1 MKRDVRLQG
10 LTSDH
15 HHALVLARRLREAVA
30 RGGLDLML
38 LAEVRHRYDNDLG
51 PHFAIE
57 EEESLPALALVG
69 RTDLVDRTLRDHG
82 ALRDHLAAAES
93 GDRSRLAEF
102 GALLEAHVRFEERD
116 LFTTC
121 EALVGPE
128 VLARVA
134 LRAPKGKGPGY
145 PKR

>member
-1 MKRDVRLQG
+1 MKRDLRLQG

-15 HHALVLARRLREAVA
+15 HHALVLARRLQEAA
-30 RGGLDLML
+30 ASGALDVELS
-38 LAEVRHRYDNDLG
+38 AEVRRRYDDDLG

-57 EEESLPALALVG
+57 EEELLPALAMAG
-69 RTDLVDRTLRDHG
+69 RTDLVERTLREHG

-93 GDRSRLAEF
+93 GARSRLAEF
-102 GALLEAHVRFEERD
+102 GTLLEAHVRFEERD
-116 LFTTC
+116 LFTAC
-121 EALVGPE
+121 EDLVGPE

-134 LRAPKGKGPGY
+134 RRAPKARGLGY